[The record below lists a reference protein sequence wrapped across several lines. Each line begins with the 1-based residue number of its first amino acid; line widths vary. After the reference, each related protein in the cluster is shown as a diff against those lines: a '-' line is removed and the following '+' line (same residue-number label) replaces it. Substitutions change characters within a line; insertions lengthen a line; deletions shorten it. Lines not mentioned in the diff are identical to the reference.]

1 MITLS
6 TGLLKGIS
14 IRTPQVAST
23 RPSSARLRQA
33 LFNTLAPIVND
44 WESMIVADI
53 FAGSGALGFEAA
65 SHGAAQIFFIE
76 NNKIALNTLHQ
87 NITAITQHLTKQ
99 KHTPPQ
105 LIVLGASVE
114 QSYGKLPVSHL
125 ILADPPYNQSHG
137 EQLLTLE
144 QTHQRLAPGGLLVLE
159 EQRSKNLDAW
169 TKNIETLASDAS
181 LDLLK
186 LKEYGDS
193 VVVFF
198 KKRS

>member
-14 IRTPQVAST
+14 IQTPQIAST

-33 LFNTLAPIVND
+33 LFNTLAPIIED
-44 WESMIVADI
+44 WGVTIVVDL

-65 SHGAAQIFFIE
+65 SQGAPQIIFVE

-87 NITAITQHLTKQ
+87 NIATITRHFVKQ
-99 KHTPPQ
+99 NHTPPQ
-105 LIVLGASVE
+105 LTLLSNSVE
-114 QSYGKLPVSHL
+114 QAYSRLPQSTLV
-125 ILADPPYNQSHG
+125 LADPPYNQGHG

-144 QTHQRLAPGGLLVLE
+144 RTHQRLAPGGLLVLE
-159 EQRSKNLDAW
+159 EQNPKDLRTW
-169 TKNIETLASDAS
+169 TKSVETLSIEAG
-181 LDLLK
+181 LELLK